1 VGGWRTAC
9 LDNRGVGG
17 VAEDVVDVEVA
28 GAGDVVVVVADAVDI
43 AAADVAAAVVAEGA
57 GRMDA
62 YWDSSV
68 GLERKSEVLA
78 CKTGQ
83 DRWNIQRQKQ
93 IAIESASGVTAPA
106 TVKGITGNDWPLR
119 FCVVIGLLRKYTSK
133 SALKITYV
141 LIESALNAARLFFF
155 FFFLLSGR
163 LKSKLLNS
171 FSSKNTVF

>member
-1 VGGWRTAC
+1 MGEWRIAC

-28 GAGDVVVVVADAVDI
+28 GAGDVAVVVGFAGAVDI
-43 AAADVAAAVVAEGA
+43 ADVAAVVVVGFAGAVVAEGA
-57 GRMDA
+57 ARMDA

-68 GLERKSEVLA
+68 GLQRKSEVLA

-106 TVKGITGNDWPLR
+106 TVKGDGRGRNGPAR
-119 FCVVIGLLRKYTSK
+119 CGL
-133 SALKITYV
+133 A
-141 LIESALNAARLFFF
+141 
-155 FFFLLSGR
+155 
-163 LKSKLLNS
+163 
-171 FSSKNTVF
+171 

>member
-1 VGGWRTAC
+1 MTSIGRRAGRIMCWPTCRCAVVGACRVGRAVACVGGWRTAF
-9 LDNRGVGG
+9 LGNRGVGG

-43 AAADVAAAVVAEGA
+43 AAADVAAADVAVVAEGA

-68 GLERKSEVLA
+68 GLQRKSEVLA

-106 TVKGITGNDWPLR
+106 TVKGDGRGRNGPAR
-119 FCVVIGLLRKYTSK
+119 CGL
-133 SALKITYV
+133 A
-141 LIESALNAARLFFF
+141 
-155 FFFLLSGR
+155 
-163 LKSKLLNS
+163 
-171 FSSKNTVF
+171 

>member
-1 VGGWRTAC
+1 MTLIGRRAGRIMCWPTCRCAVVGACRVGRAVACVGGWRTAC

-43 AAADVAAAVVAEGA
+43 AAAVVADVAVVAEGA

-68 GLERKSEVLA
+68 GLQRKSEVLA

-106 TVKGITGNDWPLR
+106 TVKGDGRGRNGPAR
-119 FCVVIGLLRKYTSK
+119 CGL
-133 SALKITYV
+133 A
-141 LIESALNAARLFFF
+141 
-155 FFFLLSGR
+155 
-163 LKSKLLNS
+163 
-171 FSSKNTVF
+171 